1 MKSFI
6 VFDDT
11 IVQTTIFLIKANN
24 KKDALEKYSL
34 KYLGVKKIN
43 NNRWL
48 MKDYFKEKYSN
59 YYTSLNELL
68 KKEYFTLPNFRLEIK
83 EVKINLDMDIQ
94 LLFSSKVKK

>member
-34 KYLGVKKIN
+34 K
-43 NNRWL
+43 
-48 MKDYFKEKYSN
+48 
-59 YYTSLNELL
+59 
-68 KKEYFTLPNFRLEIK
+68 
-83 EVKINLDMDIQ
+83 
-94 LLFSSKVKK
+94 